1 MPNLPNLGHID
12 RALTNISVAYQQ
24 GANAFIA
31 DKVFPIIPVQKRSD
45 VYFTYS
51 KEDMFRDEVQE
62 RGRGAESAGGN
73 FNYNIA
79 DPYYCRKYSYHYDI
93 TQEERVNYDSPL
105 DVERDAVDWL
115 AQKMLLSR
123 EMHFVKNFFNT
134 GIWGKDMVGV
144 TTTPTGTQF
153 KKWSDPTSNPVE
165 TVNNIMLE
173 MAGSTGI
180 KPNFMIMSPDVFYA
194 LKNHEDI
201 IDRIKYTQ
209 KGIVTVDLIASLF
222 EIENIFIPW
231 GVVNDGKQTATG
243 FSENGANDN
252 TKFIYSGKVLLG
264 YRPVRPSLK
273 QPSAG
278 YIFAWTGLEG
288 AQNAYGSRITRIP
301 MDNLG
306 LGTERIEMEAAYD
319 QRVICKDMGVFL
331 SDVI

>member
-1 MPNLPNLGHID
+1 MPQLQNLGHID

-45 VYFTYS
+45 IYYKYS

-73 FNYNIA
+73 FEYEAA
-79 DPYYCRKYSYHYDI
+79 DPYFCKKYAYHYDI
-93 TQEERVNYDSPL
+93 TQEERVNYDTPL

-115 AQKMLLSR
+115 SNKMLLSR
-123 EMHFVKNFFNT
+123 EMNFVNKFFNT
-134 GIWGKDMVGV
+134 GIWGTDMTGV
-144 TTTPTGTQF
+144 SGEPTTNQF
-153 KKWSDPTSNPVE
+153 KKWSDPTSDPVG
-165 TVNNIMLE
+165 TINNAMLR
-173 MAGSTGI
+173 MAGSTGV

-209 KGIVTVDLIASLF
+209 KGIVTLDLIGSLF
-222 EIENIFIPW
+222 EVDKIYVPW
-231 GVVNDGKQTATG
+231 GVVNAGKQTAKY
-243 FSENGANDN
+243 SEDHDN
-252 TKFIYSGKVLLG
+252 TQFIYSGKVLLG
-264 YRPVRPSLK
+264 YRAPRPSLK
-273 QPSAG
+273 SPTAG

-288 AQNAYGSRITRIP
+288 AQNAYGSRVSRIK
-301 MDNLG
+301 MDMLG

-319 QRVICKDMGVFL
+319 QKVICKDMGIFMT
-331 SDVI
+331 DVI